1 MDEYHKEQQE
11 LQAFDNHYFYFN
23 KNHFLNRTFQLVL
36 SVSIFSLILCYSSG
50 FSFFPAHSF
59 NVYFSTFLFSFFTR
73 SLERKYM
80 FLICNASGLPD
91 MKSSAEEVEKKVHV
105 TTVESF
111 EHVALHQ
118 AGEKESSLGEL
129 EKEKES
135 GAFVQEEAEE
145 KEEDNESVGTPED
158 DIRTSRSRSSS
169 SSSK

>member
-1 MDEYHKEQQE
+1 
-11 LQAFDNHYFYFN
+11 
-23 KNHFLNRTFQLVL
+23 
-36 SVSIFSLILCYSSG
+36 
-50 FSFFPAHSF
+50 
-59 NVYFSTFLFSFFTR
+59 
-73 SLERKYM
+73 
-80 FLICNASGLPD
+80 

-145 KEEDNESVGTPED
+145 KEEDNESVGTQED
-158 DIRTSRSRSSS
+158 DIGQAEAEVVAVAVNEPSTDELNKKIEDFIRKMKEEIRIEAQQQLIAV
-169 SSSK
+169 